1 MIKAIALNIIV
12 FFWVLAFGI
21 GENQRAQNFEEG
33 TTSAILAL
41 AGLLGLIISFVIG
54 LILLLAF

>member
-12 FFWVLAFGI
+12 FFWVFAFGI

-41 AGLLGLIISFVIG
+41 AGLLGLFISFVIG

>member
-12 FFWVLAFGI
+12 FFWVFAFGI

-33 TTSAILAL
+33 TTSVIVAL
-41 AGLLGLIISFVIG
+41 AGLLGIAISVVIG
-54 LILLLAF
+54 VFLLLLF